1 TPDVV
6 FFGHGIVADQI
17 RRNLTDLAALGL
29 VDSFNWVDPRL
40 SETGPTVRRISADG
54 AQLTGID
61 QALRSVNGPLLLIA
75 LDVEDDV
82 TDGLDMSA
90 VDRWTNS
97 VETRL
102 SSASAPAR
110 VRVLLPRLPRG
121 GRVPPANHS
130 WPTTVAI
137 APEDSE
143 APDSPLSPVLRTGDP
158 TEIAKVA
165 APTLCGLT
173 GLWSSAD
180 TCALLD
186 DSGHPI
192 STGGAYQVR
201 LARAYHRTIDASAV
215 EDRLRRT
222 ATDISARLPQPVTP
236 DGRQADHM
244 GNGENAP
251 EVLAHR
257 LLDQYHGS
265 LSTPMQ
271 PEEQRTSTH
280 KGWFQAMTSFLRD
293 YFSKGL
299 GTPASWYRA
308 ARVNAQSALDSQVQN
323 ALYGDDSPVRIISNP
338 DAGPAQELSL
348 DTIAVAAS
356 RYRQQAM
363 AHGLRVGD
371 EPQLSDMWSAY
382 RDVALTLVDGAERQQ
397 GSLETPKDAYGNRK
411 IVEQG
416 WMSVPD
422 VNDSF
427 QGFHPL
433 LAQQVGLSP
442 EETVVSPFDAQ
453 QAEFYEKKLE
463 FVAGQSRE
471 PAIRQLQQNF
481 SRWKQTA
488 SRSFAWHTG
497 DGLRRLL
504 AESRQAVGAQWNRM
518 QQHQAQLQQLQLR
531 DQDAINRSYRNTTR
545 FLIGLEFALFLV
557 MALCVTVHYKE
568 SWQLSFFAGFSWSW
582 AILWF
587 VIGSLLLMIFH
598 MMAYASARRGVESYL
613 QKLHLLHRNL
623 EITEQNIR
631 LGMDN
636 CGRQAKALQQLLSWS
651 TLLGRAISRPLGRD
665 TSAGA
670 DLESP
675 SAGLPLSTGIGQASV
690 PESDLGPLVNTV
702 RREIFP
708 PHWAGDAFDRLLADS
723 SANREHITGDHS
735 PTMTQLAG
743 QSGIGTGSGLDKLA
757 TWSVGPEMEDR
768 DHTHERWSA
777 VVATPT
783 FARELS
789 QRISTVE
796 FYADGRPTSKS
807 KDDFLSTLRGE
818 NPASGSF
825 LQDAVSTV
833 AVNDRATTMDESVC
847 RMDLTGENNSAA
859 PSGWGDTEQTTVGT
873 LTRSATL
880 VQFGRVTSLNNLG
893 AGVGGA
899 GTPEPVDT
907 ALPVFEEST
916 FDEPT
921 FEEPS
926 FESPSFGT
934 PSFESPEAPATP
946 ERPQTGGRHSAPA
959 DIPFQ
964 SPDGPSTPKFPG
976 TPDGPDWDSLI

>member
-1 TPDVV
+1 MTTRTTPDVV
-6 FFGHGIVADQI
+6 FFGHGTVADQI

-29 VDSFNWVDPRL
+29 ADPFTWVDPRL
-40 SETGPTVRRISADG
+40 PEAGETVRRISADG
-54 AQLTGID
+54 AELTGID
-61 QALRSVNGPLLLIA
+61 WVLRTVHGPLLLIA

-82 TDGLDMSA
+82 TEGLDMPA
-90 VDRWTNS
+90 VDRWTSNI
-97 VETRL
+97 ETRL
-102 SSASAPAR
+102 SAASSPAR

-186 DSGHPI
+186 ENGHPI

-222 ATDISARLPQPVTP
+222 ATDISTRLPQPVTP

-251 EVLAHR
+251 EELAHR
-257 LLDQYHGS
+257 LLNQYHGS
-265 LSTPMQ
+265 LATPMQ
-271 PEEQRTSTH
+271 PEAQRTSTH
-280 KGWFQAMTSFLRD
+280 KGWFRAMTSFLRD
-293 YFSKGL
+293 YFTKGL

-308 ARVNAQSALDSQVQN
+308 ARVNARSAMDSQVQN
-323 ALYGDDSPVRIISNP
+323 ALYGEDSPVRIISNP
-338 DAGPAQELSL
+338 AAGPAQEISL
-348 DTIAVAAS
+348 DAIAVAAS
-356 RYRQQAM
+356 RHRQQAM

-371 EPQLSDMWSAY
+371 EPQLADMWSAY
-382 RDVALTLVDGAERQQ
+382 RNVALTLVDGAERQQ
-397 GSLETPKDAYGNRK
+397 GALETPKDAYGNRK

-422 VNDSF
+422 VDESF
-427 QGFHPL
+427 DGFHPL

-442 EETVVSPFDAQ
+442 EDTTVLPFDAKK
-453 QAEFYEKKLE
+453 AEFYENRLG

-497 DGLRRLL
+497 NGLRHLL
-504 AESRQAVGAQWNRM
+504 DDSIRNAQ
-518 QQHQAQLQQLQLR
+518 QQIQRHDHHRSQLDRLQLR
-531 DQDAINRSYRNTTR
+531 DQESINRSYRNTTR
-545 FLIGLEFALFLV
+545 VLFGLEFALFLTV
-557 MALCVTVHYKE
+557 ALSVTVHHKE
-568 SWQLSFFAGFSWSW
+568 SWQLSFYAGFDWNW
-582 AILWF
+582 ALLWF
-587 VIGSLLLMIFH
+587 VLGSLILMVFH
-598 MMAYASARRGVESYL
+598 MIAYAGARRGVEKYL
-613 QKLHLLHRNL
+613 QDLHLFQENL
-623 EITEQNIR
+623 RITGENVN
-631 LGMDN
+631 LAMDN
-636 CGRQAKALQQLLSWS
+636 CGRQAKAYHQLLSWS

-675 SAGLPLSTGIGQASV
+675 SAGLPLSTGIGQAAV
-690 PESDLGPLVNTV
+690 PESDLGPLVNSV

-708 PHWAGDAFDRLLADS
+708 PHWAGDAFDLLVADAS
-723 SANREHITGDHS
+723 RNREHVTGEHS

-743 QSGIGTGSGLDKLA
+743 QSGSGTGSGLDKLVG
-757 TWSVGPEMEDR
+757 WSVGAEMENR
-768 DHTHERWSA
+768 DHSRERWSA
-777 VVATPT
+777 VVASPA

-796 FYADGRPTSKS
+796 FSYDGRPTSTTTER
-807 KDDFLSTLRGE
+807 FLSTLRGE

-847 RMDLTGENNSAA
+847 RMDHTGDSAGGA
-859 PSGWGDTEQTTVGT
+859 TAASSGWGASAEQTAAGT

-899 GTPEPVDT
+899 GTPQTAET
-907 ALPVFEEST
+907 ALPVFEAPSFE
-916 FDEPT
+916 EPT
-921 FEEPS
+921 FEA
-926 FESPSFGT
+926 PSFGT
-934 PSFESPEAPATP
+934 PSFGAPSFEPPETP
-946 ERPQTGGRHSAPA
+946 EPPRTGGRHAAPG
-959 DIPFQ
+959 DNPFQ
-964 SPDGPSTPKFPG
+964 A
-976 TPDGPDWDSLI
+976 PDGPDWDSLI

>member
-1 TPDVV
+1 MTTTSRTTPDVV

-29 VDSFNWVDPRL
+29 VDPFTWIDPRL
-40 SETGPTVRRISADG
+40 SETGAAVRRISTDG
-54 AQLTGID
+54 AELTGID
-61 QALRSVNGPLLLIA
+61 HALRLVRGPLLLIA

-82 TDGLDMSA
+82 TDGLDMPA
-90 VDRWTNS
+90 VDRWTS
-97 VETRL
+97 SIETRL
-102 SSASAPAR
+102 SAATSPAR

-180 TCALLD
+180 TCALLE

-244 GNGENAP
+244 GNGENVP
-251 EVLAHR
+251 EQLAHR
-257 LLDQYHGS
+257 LLNQYHES
-265 LSTPMQ
+265 LATPMQ
-271 PEEQRTSTH
+271 PEARRTSTH

-299 GTPASWYRA
+299 GSPASWYRA

-323 ALYGDDSPVRIISNP
+323 ALYGEDSPVRIISNP

-356 RYRQQAM
+356 RYRRQAV

-397 GSLETPKDAYGNRK
+397 GALETPKDAYGNRK

-427 QGFHPL
+427 DGFHPL

-442 EETVVSPFDAQ
+442 EDTTVLPFDAKK
-453 QAEFYEKKLE
+453 AEYYESRLG

-497 DGLRRLL
+497 NGLRHLL
-504 AESRQAVGAQWNRM
+504 DESIRNA
-518 QQHQAQLQQLQLR
+518 QHQIQRRDGFMAQLGQLQLR
-531 DQDAINRSYRNTTR
+531 DQDSINRSYRNTTR
-545 FLIGLEFALFLV
+545 FLLGLEFALFLV
-557 MALCVTVHYKE
+557 IALSVTVHYKE
-568 SWQLSFFAGFSWSW
+568 SWQLSFFSGFSWSW

-587 VIGSLLLMIFH
+587 VIGSLVLMVIH
-598 MMAYASARRGVESYL
+598 MLAYASARRGVEKYL
-613 QKLHLLHRNL
+613 QDLHLFQQNL
-623 EITEQNIR
+623 KITGENVN
-631 LGMDN
+631 LAMEN
-636 CGRQAKALQQLLSWS
+636 CGRQAKAYRQLLSWS

-675 SAGLPLSTGIGQASV
+675 SAGLPLSTGIGQAAV

-702 RREIFP
+702 RREMFP
-708 PHWAGDAFDRLLADS
+708 PHWAGDAFDRLVADA
-723 SANREHITGDHS
+723 SANREHLTGEHAL
-735 PTMTQLAG
+735 TMTQLAG
-743 QSGIGTGSGLDKLA
+743 QSGIGSGSGLDKLA

-768 DHTHERWSA
+768 DHTRERWSA
-777 VVATPT
+777 VIASPV

-789 QRISTVE
+789 KRISTVE
-796 FYADGRPTSKS
+796 FYYDGRPGSTTKER
-807 KDDFLSTLRGE
+807 FLSTLRGE

-847 RMDLTGENNSAA
+847 RLDVTAENTAS
-859 PSGWGDTEQTTVGT
+859 PSGWGAAEQTAVGT

-899 GTPEPVDT
+899 GTPPT
-907 ALPVFEEST
+907 ADAAETPLPVFEA
-916 FDEPT
+916 
-921 FEEPS
+921 PS
-926 FESPSFGT
+926 FET
-934 PSFESPEAPATP
+934 PSFRAPATP
-946 ERPQTGGRHSAPA
+946 EHREPEQNRGRHAAPA
-959 DIPFQ
+959 ENPFQ
-964 SPDGPSTPKFPG
+964 TTDGPSTPQF
-976 TPDGPDWDSLI
+976 PDGPDWDSLI